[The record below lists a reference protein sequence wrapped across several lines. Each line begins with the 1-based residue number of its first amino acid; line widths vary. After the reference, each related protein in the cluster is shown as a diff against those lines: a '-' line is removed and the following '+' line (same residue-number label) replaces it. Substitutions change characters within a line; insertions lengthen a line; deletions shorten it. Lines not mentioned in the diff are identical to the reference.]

1 MTKIKNISIVG
12 GGTAGYIAA
21 LILNK
26 RYGKNVNLQ
35 IIKSK
40 KIGIIG
46 VGEGSTEHFIE
57 FINYVDIDFKDLIKE
72 CDATLKTGVMF
83 ENWSKENFLHSVSD
97 IFKINYGQN
106 LLAYLYLIKNNC
118 KNRDLNIHSYWESK
132 LDKLYFTNIKA
143 CPVNQFHFNTHK
155 LNIFLHKKAIERGI
169 KVVEDDIQDI
179 QLNKH
184 GNISSLK
191 GETLNY
197 TSDFYIDCTGFKRL
211 LIYKLG
217 GKWQSYKKYLKMK
230 EAIAFPTSDTKE
242 YNMYTVARAMDNGW
256 LWKIPTYGRWG
267 NGYIFDG
274 DYINA
279 DQAKIEV
286 EKYIGHKIEIA
297 KHIKFD
303 PGCIDTPWIKNCIAV
318 GLSANFVEPLE
329 ATSIGTSINQIF
341 LFTHMFDNY
350 NEASIKEY
358 NIKINA
364 IMSNIRDFIILH
376 YITKKNN
383 TNFWKDLKLIEI
395 PDSLKTNLEKW
406 QLRLP
411 ILEDFKETN
420 YFLFFEQNFIN
431 VLYGL
436 NLLNIEK
443 LKQQYASFNSVIK
456 DEVKVKVDQYFKN
469 MNCSSLI
476 GHKEYLNYI
485 RSVEN
490 K

>member
-1 MTKIKNISIVG
+1 
-12 GGTAGYIAA
+12 
-21 LILNK
+21 
-26 RYGKNVNLQ
+26 
-35 IIKSK
+35 
-40 KIGIIG
+40 
-46 VGEGSTEHFIE
+46 
-57 FINYVDIDFKDLIKE
+57 
-72 CDATLKTGVMF
+72 
-83 ENWSKENFLHSVSD
+83 
-97 IFKINYGQN
+97 
-106 LLAYLYLIKNNC
+106 
-118 KNRDLNIHSYWESK
+118 
-132 LDKLYFTNIKA
+132 
-143 CPVNQFHFNTHK
+143 
-155 LNIFLHKKAIERGI
+155 
-169 KVVEDDIQDI
+169 
-179 QLNKH
+179 
-184 GNISSLK
+184 
-191 GETLNY
+191 
-197 TSDFYIDCTGFKRL
+197 
-211 LIYKLG
+211 
-217 GKWQSYKKYLKMK
+217 
-230 EAIAFPTSDTKE
+230 
-242 YNMYTVARAMDNGW
+242 
-256 LWKIPTYGRWG
+256 
-267 NGYIFDG
+267 
-274 DYINA
+274 
-279 DQAKIEV
+279 
-286 EKYIGHKIEIA
+286 
-297 KHIKFD
+297 
-303 PGCIDTPWIKNCIAV
+303 
-318 GLSANFVEPLE
+318 
-329 ATSIGTSINQIF
+329 
-341 LFTHMFDNY
+341 MFDNY